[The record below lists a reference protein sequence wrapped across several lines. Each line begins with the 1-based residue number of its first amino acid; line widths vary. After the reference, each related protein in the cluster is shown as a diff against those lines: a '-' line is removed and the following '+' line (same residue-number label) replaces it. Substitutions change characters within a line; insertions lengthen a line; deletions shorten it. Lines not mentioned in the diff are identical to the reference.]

1 MPEVS
6 SVNGTPVTIY
16 GYDNMYMVNFSYEG
30 VNYDIETRDIELNQ
44 LQELL
49 TNIKCAKA
57 KRHKDSRSKS
67 AVLFLC

>member
-1 MPEVS
+1 MS

-49 TNIKCAKA
+49 TNIMC
-57 KRHKDSRSKS
+57 
-67 AVLFLC
+67 

>member
-1 MPEVS
+1 M
-6 SVNGTPVTIY
+6 TIY

-49 TNIKCAKA
+49 TNIMC
-57 KRHKDSRSKS
+57 
-67 AVLFLC
+67 